1 MVAKDI
7 KKVLANAA
15 QKTIVAQVN
24 DLLGSLIQAEQYVGE
39 VFSLSYEKALVL
51 IHDFH
56 RQKVGGIPGL
66 SFLIATR
73 ISPGHDINYTEEDS
87 CVILLRVLD
96 SAPLP
101 NEMEAQRIRVEIAE
115 AVSGEIDKHWDHTDS
130 MDPHTHHYLSFAGI
144 SCRVIGTFYIDQDPL
159 QEGRLLLRFG
169 GDISNYYPNRGLK
182 VYKPNGK
189 ALGTIVNYRDA
200 FRAGDETSRDVN
212 IGVVRYASTNRAFQ
226 GVSDVTVSMW
236 PLDLLG
242 QKTALFGMTRTGKS
256 NTTKIMAKS
265 IFALRFQTNALRIG
279 QLIFDPNGEYANEN
293 VQDSAEGLNPN
304 ALKNVWKYGNNGNP
318 DDVITYGLQTHPA
331 DPKRK
336 LMLLNFLEES
346 NLQIGKD
353 IINSSLEAET
363 SKYLRNFVDV
373 SLEQPDVPKDDPEYY
388 SVTTRFRRRILAYR
402 ALLVKAGFQP
412 PMNMKP
418 MTSKLF
424 NAKLLNVMRN
434 STSASAPH
442 YRGAADMLSKPVPT
456 WPAVISALEYLRE
469 FIHDPQSG
477 YNQFEQQYIADH
489 PNDPRPWADEDF
501 KKMLEMFAYPN
512 GARLL
517 GRVAAQHTRSTTQDY
532 AVEICEALEDGKLVI
547 IDQSSGDQILNK
559 SSADRIMWAVYRRNQ
574 QAFRSGKTP
583 PNILVYIEE
592 AHTVLPS
599 GSDENLLDVW
609 VRTAKEGA
617 KYNIGIVYATQE
629 VSSIQ
634 RNILKN
640 TSNWFIGHLNNT
652 DEIREISKYYD
663 FADFDNSIRRAQDR
677 GFLRMKT
684 LSNPYVV
691 PVQVDKFEVEVL

>member
-1 MVAKDI
+1 VVAEDM
-7 KKVLANAA
+7 KKVFAKTA
-15 QKTIVAQVN
+15 QEAIVRQAN
-24 DLLGSLIQAEQYVGE
+24 DLLGSLVQTEQYVGE

-73 ISPGHDINYTEEDS
+73 LSPGQDIDYSKEDS
-87 CVILLRVLD
+87 CIILLRVLD

-101 NEMEAQRIRVEIAE
+101 NEMEAQRIRVETAE
-115 AVSGEIDKHWDHTDS
+115 AVSGEIDKHWDHRDS

-144 SCRVIGTFYIDQDPL
+144 SCRVIGTFYLDQDPL
-159 QEGRLLLRFG
+159 REGNLILRFG
-169 GDISNYYPNRGLK
+169 GDMSNYYPNRGLK
-182 VYKPNGK
+182 VYKPNGR

-200 FRAGDETSRDVN
+200 LRAGNETSRDVD

-226 GVSDVTVSMW
+226 GISDVTVSMW

-265 IFALRFQTNALRIG
+265 VFGLRFQTGALRIG

-293 VQDSAEGLNPN
+293 IMDSSEALNPN
-304 ALKNVWKYGNNGNP
+304 ALKNVWKYSDAGDP
-318 DDVITYGLQTHPA
+318 DDVITYGLQPHPA

-353 IINSSLEAET
+353 IINASLEDET

-373 SLEQPDVPKDDPEYY
+373 SLEKPDLPREDPEYH
-388 SVTTRFRRRILAYR
+388 SVKTRFERRVLAYR
-402 ALLVKAGFQP
+402 TLLVKGGFQP
-412 PMNMKP
+412 PRNMQP
-418 MTSKLF
+418 STSRLF
-424 NAKLLNVMRN
+424 NAKLLDRMRTSTN
-434 STSASAPH
+434 SSAPQ
-442 YRGAADMLSKPVPT
+442 YESAAQTLSTPKPT
-456 WPAVISALEYLRE
+456 WRAMISALEILRD
-469 FIHDPQSG
+469 FINDPQSG
-477 YNQFEQQYIADH
+477 YNQFEQEYLSSH
-489 PNDPRPWADEDF
+489 KGDPRPWADEDF
-501 KKMLEMFAYPN
+501 KKILEMFSYPN

-517 GRVAAQHTRSTTQDY
+517 GRVVTQHTETTMQDY
-532 AVEICEALEDGKLVI
+532 AVEICEALGDGKLVI
-547 IDQSSGDQILNK
+547 VDQSSGDQILNK
-559 SSADRIMWAVYRRNQ
+559 SSADRIMWAVFRRNQ
-574 QAFRSGKTP
+574 QAFRSGEIP

-592 AHTVLPS
+592 AHTVLPT
-599 GSDENLLDVW
+599 GSDENLLDIW
-609 VRTAKEGA
+609 VRAAKEGA

-634 RNILKN
+634 KNILKN

-652 DEIREISKYYD
+652 DETREISKYYD
-663 FADFDNSIRRAQDR
+663 FADFDSSIRRAQDR

-691 PVQVDKFEVEVL
+691 PVQVDKFEVEV